1 MSEKGPLVVRLRAFV
16 VHSILILTTYGIS
29 SRVSGG
35 CLWLWLITGGII
47 YIYSYT
53 FIDVNDAKTRE
64 KNATETIPS
73 REFIYQITFESMTFR
88 LSLSVGKS

>member
-53 FIDVNDAKTRE
+53 FLDVNDAKARE
-64 KNATETIPS
+64 KDTTETIPS
-73 REFIYQITFESMTFR
+73 RE
-88 LSLSVGKS
+88 LSTKSLLSR